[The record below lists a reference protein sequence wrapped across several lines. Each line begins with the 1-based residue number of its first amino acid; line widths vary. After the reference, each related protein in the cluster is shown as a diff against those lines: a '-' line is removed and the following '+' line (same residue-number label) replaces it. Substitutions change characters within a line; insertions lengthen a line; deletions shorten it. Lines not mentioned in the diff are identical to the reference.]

1 MVNFKRLTDKAKD
14 VVEKRGGTGS
24 LKEDAAELQNIAKG
38 KGSLKDKAKAAGKAV
53 KDPGARG
60 PEHAGHQGQRKQ
72 PPGARSGKQ
81 SPGARPEADE
91 PGTRS
96 K

>member
-1 MVNFKRLTDKAKD
+1 MVNFKRLTDRAKD
-14 VVEKRGGTGS
+14 VVEKRGGVDS
-24 LKEDAAELQNIAKG
+24 LKQDADELRKIAKG

-53 KDPGARG
+53 KDPGRKG
-60 PEHAGHQGQRKQ
+60 PEGGETK
-72 PPGARSGKQ
+72 P
-81 SPGARPEADE
+81 PGARPEADR